1 MKQDRFEALERFVPL
16 FETPEPSFERF
27 VHGRERKRRNQRITA
42 AVVGIGIFVAAIWFA
57 TGGPFDRA
65 RTPAVPGGGVTR
77 PPSPTD
83 VSGEPAPVGLVG
95 LPPEGATP
103 SIPAR
108 GELVFSFV
116 FGHSG
121 GDPGRFGVYVY
132 EDGRVIRERLGDVPG
147 GVDYPDQLTGL
158 IEQRLTPEGVEL
170 LRSEVLATGLVDH
183 DVNLTGLYGLRSG
196 GITFVDG
203 NRTVEVTWGGVGLD
217 AEELVAPTEEQA
229 DALKRL
235 DVRLGDLASWL
246 PASAWADPEPKP
258 FVPSRY
264 SVCYETLQEGA
275 GLEAT
280 LDSLPQAA
288 ADLLRP
294 LDRTHERIRPMAP
307 FGESLDAWC
316 STVTTEQAL
325 ALTQILDGAGVPS
338 NGGDVFGIVYRTSD
352 REPVRVQV
360 AFEPVLPH
368 EG

>member
-1 MKQDRFEALERFVPL
+1 MKPDRFDVLERFENLFETPGPSLERFV
-16 FETPEPSFERF
+16 R
-27 VHGRERKRRNQRITA
+27 RRDRKRRNQRIA
-42 AVVGIGIFVAAIWFA
+42 AGVVGLGVFMAAIWIV
-57 TGGPFDRA
+57 TSGGPVHRSI
-65 RTPAVPGGGVTR
+65 TPGVTG
-77 PPSPTD
+77 PTD

-95 LPPEGATP
+95 LPPQGAAP
-103 SIPAR
+103 SLPAR

-116 FGHSG
+116 FGHGS
-121 GDPGRFGVYVY
+121 GDPGRFGVNVY

-147 GVDYPDQLTGL
+147 GVDYPDELTGFV
-158 IEQRLTPEGVEL
+158 EQRLTPEGIEL
-170 LRSEVLATGLVDH
+170 LRSEVLATGLVEH
-183 DVNLTGLYGLRSG
+183 DLDFTGIYGLRSG

-203 NRTVEVTWGGVGLD
+203 DRTVDVSWGGEGP
-217 AEELVAPTEEQA
+217 EERVAPTEEQA

-235 DVRLGDLASWL
+235 DVRLGNLASWL
-246 PASAWADPEPKP
+246 PASAWADQEPKP

-288 ADLLRP
+288 ANLLRP
-294 LDRTHERIRPMAP
+294 LDRTHQGIRPAAP
-307 FGESLDAWC
+307 FGTSLDVWC

-325 ALTQILDGAGVPS
+325 ALARILDDAGVPS

-360 AFEPVLPH
+360 SFEPVLPH

>member
-1 MKQDRFEALERFVPL
+1 MHDVKELYKTVTGQAPPKPDG
-16 FETPEPSFERF
+16 FERML
-27 VHGRERKRRNQRITA
+27 RRRDRKRRNQRIAA
-42 AVVGIGIFVAAIWFA
+42 AVVGIAVFVAAVSA
-57 TGGPFDRA
+57 TTGGPVDRSI
-65 RTPAVPGGGVTR
+65 TPGVTG
-77 PPSPTD
+77 PTD

-116 FGHSG
+116 FGHTG

-132 EDGRVIRERLGDVPG
+132 EDGRVIRERLGDIPG
-147 GVDYPDQLTGL
+147 GVDYPDQSTGL
-158 IEQRLTPEGVEL
+158 VEQRLTPEGVEL
-170 LRSEVLATGLVDH
+170 LRSEVLATGLVEH
-183 DVNLTGLYGLRSG
+183 DLHFTGLYGLRSG
-196 GITFVDG
+196 WIEFVDG
-203 NRTVEVTWGGVGLD
+203 DRTVDVTWGAFGLD
-217 AEELVAPTEEQA
+217 DVELVAPTEEQA

-246 PASAWADPEPKP
+246 PASAWEDAEPKP

-294 LDRTHERIRPMAP
+294 LDRTHERFRPMVP
-307 FGESLDAWC
+307 FAGSLDVWC
-316 STVTTEQAL
+316 STVMTEQAL
-325 ALTQILDGAGVPS
+325 ALAQILDDAGVGS
-338 NGGDVFGIVYRTSD
+338 NPPDVFGIVYRTSD

-360 AFEPVLPH
+360 AFEPILPH
-368 EG
+368 AG